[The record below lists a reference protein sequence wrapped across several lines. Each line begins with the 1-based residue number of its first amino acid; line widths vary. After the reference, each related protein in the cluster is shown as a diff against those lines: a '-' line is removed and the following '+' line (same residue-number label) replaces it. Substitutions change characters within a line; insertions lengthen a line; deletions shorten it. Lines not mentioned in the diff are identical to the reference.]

1 MKFKTNHNLFP
12 KRKGLI
18 QFVMRTFILLFCTS
32 VFSFSPGTIFSQNV
46 KVIIDKDKTVTIDE
60 VFDLLRK
67 QTDFAFIYQEDLFS
81 NLPKVQLK
89 KGTIDAN
96 ELLKKVLSTK
106 NFDFELRNNNTVII
120 KETLAINSQQHEIK
134 GRVSDSNGEP
144 LLGANI
150 LEKGTTNGAQTDFDG
165 DFKLSVANA
174 NAVLVVS
181 YIGYTTKEVPVNGQ
195 INMDVSLTETAS
207 ALDEVVLVGY
217 GTKSKRSVTSAIS
230 SIDMASTEAIPASS
244 ISQTLSGKAAGLNV
258 NFNSAQPGGNITFQI
273 RGGAT
278 GRSPLIVIDGMP
290 TSDFSASSS
299 GTFGNGSI
307 DANLGTLNPAD
318 IESIDILKDASA
330 TAIYGSKAAGGVIL
344 ITTKQGK
351 KFGEKG
357 YTVDLNAS
365 TGIQKFYEIPNML
378 NAVDYMTETN
388 RVRKE
393 EWLYQSRDGVY
404 STVPKPGNWSAPGAL
419 TPYYSDAVINEFRDG
434 TRRGTDFVNEVTR
447 AGSIKDVNLS
457 ISGNNK
463 NTRFYSSFN
472 AYDQKGIIKNND
484 LSKFNGRVNVNQNF
498 GEKLSMGIN
507 LSFSQINSN
516 NVQIGNGG
524 EYENS
529 GILLSALQF
538 DPTLPIRNA
547 DGEFQI
553 NTRQSNF
560 PNPVSYLDIS
570 NETKVERFLNTAFL
584 KYDILP
590 DLFVKAQVGFDR
602 SQSRSYGYLPTST
615 IAGKSYN
622 GRADR
627 GENMNSNYQFQFLAN
642 YNKTFNDSHHVSAL
656 LGTEYMKYK
665 WEGMGIT
672 ATNFPYDGVLW
683 NNLALGANRPSV
695 YSNGGSSETSSYFSQ
710 LSYDYDYKYFIA
722 ANFRVDGSAN
732 FSPEDQY
739 GFFPGVS
746 VGWDI
751 SREEFMNS
759 TENWLD
765 QLKLRAGYGET
776 GNDNIG
782 SAFSDWYA
790 PGANTMWGG
799 AVISGVRLAGLG
811 NPNLKWEKQVDV
823 NVGIDFSLFNY
834 RVVGSVEYFNRVVS
848 RILGERNL
856 ISSNPVNKIFYNL
869 DAEKQTY
876 GTELTLNT
884 KNIVG
889 KDFTWNSLTTFT
901 YYRDRWLKRDPSTV
915 LGINQTEKQFF
926 GELWYYQSD
935 GLVQPGSTDPL
946 NNIPGTVKINDTNGY
961 LLDGNGDRVVDA
973 NGKPQYSGNPDGKID
988 AADLVKVGVNTPYTV
1003 GFINNFKYKNFD
1015 LSIDTYGV
1023 FNRWK
1028 VNETKSVLGGPS
1040 AYRIVSIGSNLLE
1053 ETKDRW
1059 NSDNQES
1066 TGVSAL
1072 QGYAKY
1078 GAGDYFLEK
1087 AWFIRVRNISLGY
1100 TLPSGLLDNL
1110 NITKLRVYGNVLNPF
1125 LFTPYTGMDPETDS
1139 YIAAYPNQR
1148 TFSLGLQLQ
1157 F

>member
-1 MKFKTNHNLFP
+1 MKFKTTNNLFH

-18 QFVMRTFILLFCTS
+18 QFIMKTFILLFCTT
-32 VFSFSPGTIFSQNV
+32 VFSFSSGIIYSQNV
-46 KVIIDKDKTVTIDE
+46 KVIIKKDKSVTIDE
-60 VFDLLRK
+60 VFDILRK
-67 QTDFAFIYQEDLFS
+67 QTDFAFIYQEEAFR
-81 NLPKVQLK
+81 NLPKVQLT

-96 ELLKKVLSTK
+96 ELLKKILSTK
-106 NFDFELRNNNTVII
+106 KFDFELRNNNTVII
-120 KETLAINSQQHEIK
+120 KEISAIDNQQHEIK
-134 GRVSDSNGEP
+134 GNVTDNNGDP
-144 LLGANI
+144 MLGANI
-150 LEKGTTNGAQTDFDG
+150 LEKGTTNGTQTDFDG
-165 DFKLSVANA
+165 NFTLSVSSKDAT
-174 NAVLVVS
+174 LVIS
-181 YIGYTTKEVPVNGQ
+181 YVGFTTMEVPVNGQ
-195 INMDVSLTETAS
+195 IKIDISLAEAAS
-207 ALDEVVLVGY
+207 ALDEVVVVGY
-217 GTKSKRSVTSAIS
+217 GTRSKRSVTSAIS
-230 SIDMASTEAIPASS
+230 SIDMANTEEIPASS

-258 NFNSAQPGGNITFQI
+258 NFNSAQPGGDITFQI
-273 RGGAT
+273 RGSAT
-278 GRSPLIVIDGMP
+278 GREPLIVIDGMP
-290 TSDFSASSS
+290 TSDFNAGSV

-307 DANLGTLNPAD
+307 DANLGTLNPSD

-351 KFGEKG
+351 KYGEKG
-357 YTVDLNAS
+357 YSVDLNVS
-365 TGIQKFYEIPNML
+365 TGLQKFYEIPNML

-388 RVRKE
+388 RVRRE
-393 EWLYQSRDGVY
+393 QWLYESRDGVY
-404 STVPKPGNWSAPGAL
+404 STVPKPGNWTAPSAFS
-419 TPYYSDAVINEFRDG
+419 PYYSEADINDFRSG
-434 TRRGTDFVNEVTR
+434 TRKGTDFVDEVTR

-457 ISGNNK
+457 ISGNSK
-463 NTRFYSSFN
+463 STRFYSSFS

-484 LSKFNGRVNVNQNF
+484 LSKFNGRINVNQNF
-498 GEKLSMGIN
+498 GEKLSGGIN

-524 EYENS
+524 LYENS

-538 DPTLPIRNA
+538 DPTLPVRNE
-547 DGEFQI
+547 DGEFQV

-570 NETKVERFLNTAFL
+570 NETTVERFLNTAHL

-590 DLFVKAQVGFDR
+590 ELYVKTQVGFDR
-602 SQSRSYGYLPTST
+602 TQSRSYGYLPTST

-627 GENMNSNYQFQFLAN
+627 GENMSSNYQFQFLVN
-642 YNKTFNDSHHVSAL
+642 YNKTFSEKHNVSAL

-665 WEGMGIT
+665 WEGTNIT

-732 FSPEDQY
+732 FSPDDQY
-739 GFFPGVS
+739 GFFPGIS

-751 SREEFMNS
+751 SREGFMTN

-799 AVISGVRLAGLG
+799 LVISGVRLAGLG

-823 NVGIDFSLFNY
+823 NLGVDFSLFNY
-834 RVVGSVEYFNRVVS
+834 RIVGSVEYFNRVVS

-856 ISSNPVNKIFYNL
+856 ISSNPVNRIFYNL

-876 GTELTLNT
+876 GAEVTLKT
-884 KNIVG
+884 KNIVS
-889 KDFTWNSLTTFT
+889 KDFTWNSLITYS
-901 YYRDRWLKRDPSTV
+901 YYRDRWLKRDPSTI
-915 LGINQTEKQFF
+915 LGINQSEKQFF
-926 GELWYYQSD
+926 GEIWAYQTD

-946 NNIPGTVKINDTNGY
+946 NNIPGTVKINDVNGY
-961 LLDGNGDRVVDA
+961 LLDGNGDRVVNA
-973 NGKPQYSGNPDGKID
+973 KGQPQYSGVPDGKID
-988 AADLVKVGVNTPYTV
+988 AADLVKVGVTTPYTV
-1003 GFINNFKYKNFD
+1003 GLTNTFKYKNFD

-1028 VNETKSVLGGPS
+1028 VNETKTSLGG
-1040 AYRIVSIGSNLLE
+1040 ANIFGIVSIGTNLLE
-1053 ETKDRW
+1053 ETKYRW

-1066 TGVSAL
+1066 NGVSAL
-1072 QGYAKY
+1072 QNYAKY
-1078 GAGDYFLEK
+1078 GTGDYFLEK

-1100 TLPSGLLDNL
+1100 TLPNNLIDNL
-1110 NITKLRVYGNVLNPF
+1110 KITRLRVYGNLLNPF

-1139 YIAAYPNQR
+1139 YVAAYPNQR
-1148 TFSLGLQLQ
+1148 TFSLGLQIQ